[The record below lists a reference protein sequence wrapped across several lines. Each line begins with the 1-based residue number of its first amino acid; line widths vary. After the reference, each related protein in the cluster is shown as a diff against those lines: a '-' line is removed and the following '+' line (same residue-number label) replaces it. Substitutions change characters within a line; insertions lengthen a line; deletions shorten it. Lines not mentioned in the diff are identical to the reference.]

1 MISRAITV
9 GAVTLSMLGA
19 AVDAAGG
26 DRRGATTARAQGAR
40 VIRLVGTDDMKFDTT
55 VLQARRGE
63 RLRVVLTTVSS
74 MPKVAMAHN
83 FVLLAPTVD
92 VEAFITASAVARDNQ
107 FIAPAYAR
115 GVLAATG
122 LAGAGESVEVAF
134 TAPTTPGRYP
144 FVCSFPGHY
153 AAGMRGV
160 LVVK

>member
-1 MISRAITV
+1 MSRRVIVLGVALVIAPAI
-9 GAVTLSMLGA
+9 LE
-19 AVDAAGG
+19 AAG
-26 DRRGATTARAQGAR
+26 DTRRPAGARAQGVR
-40 VIRLVGTDDMKFDTT
+40 VIRLQGTDDMKFDVT
-55 VLQARRGE
+55 VLQAARGE
-63 RLRVVLTTVSS
+63 RLRVVLTSVGR

-92 VEAFITASAVARDNQ
+92 VEAFITASALARDAQ

-122 LAGAGESVEVAF
+122 LAGAGESVEVTF
-134 TAPTTPGRYP
+134 TAPTRPGRYP

-160 LVVK
+160 LIVK